1 MQNTKKSLVTKLT
14 TLFVV
19 AFVSLFAATSAFA
32 AFGGKDLPSGTDTKE
47 VAISTDDVTNQNQSE
62 LVKAL
67 KKIDA
72 LKDVKEND
80 FDASLNATD
89 KKEITLKSKDGGQ
102 FKPGEIKVK
111 RRDLT
116 DTEKAEKEAQK
127 AAEKGSFWTS
137 TLFIVL
143 YVVAG
148 VLVVAGVAFFVIKKR
163 RQ

>member
-1 MQNTKKSLVTKLT
+1 MQNTKKSLVIKLT

-32 AFGGKDLPSGTDTKE
+32 AFGSKDLPSGTETKE
-47 VAISTDDVTNQNQSE
+47 VAISTDDVTNQSE

-67 KKIDA
+67 KKIEA
-72 LKDVKEND
+72 LKDVTEKD
-80 FDASLNATD
+80 FDAVLSTD
-89 KKEITLKSKDGGQ
+89 KREITLKSKDGGQ
-102 FKPGEIKVK
+102 FKAGEIKVK
-111 RRDLT
+111 RRDLN
-116 DTEKAEKEAQK
+116 DTEKAEKE
-127 AAEKGSFWTS
+127 AEKGSFWTS

>member
-32 AFGGKDLPSGTDTKE
+32 AFGSKDLPTVTDTKE
-47 VAISTDDVTNQNQSE
+47 VAISTDDVTTNQSE

-67 KKIDA
+67 KKIEA
-72 LKDVKEND
+72 LKDVTEKD
-80 FDASLNATD
+80 FEASLSTD

-102 FKPGEIKVK
+102 FKSGEIKVK

-116 DTEKAEKEAQK
+116 EKEKAEKE
-127 AAEKGSFWTS
+127 AEKGSFWTS

>member
-32 AFGGKDLPSGTDTKE
+32 AFGSKDLPSGTETKE
-47 VAISTDDVTNQNQSE
+47 VAISIDDVTNQSE

-80 FDASLNATD
+80 FDASLNTTD

-127 AAEKGSFWTS
+127 GSFWTS

-163 RQ
+163 KQ

>member
-1 MQNTKKSLVTKLT
+1 MQNTKKSLVIKLT

-19 AFVSLFAATSAFA
+19 AFVSLFATTSPFA
-32 AFGGKDLPSGTDTKE
+32 AFGSKDLPSRTETKE
-47 VAISTDDVTNQNQSE
+47 VAISTDDVTNQSE

-67 KKIDA
+67 KKIEA
-72 LKDVKEND
+72 LKDVTEKD
-80 FDASLNATD
+80 FDAVLSTD

-102 FKPGEIKVK
+102 FKAGEIKVK
-111 RRDLT
+111 RRDLN
-116 DTEKAEKEAQK
+116 DTEKAEKE
-127 AAEKGSFWTS
+127 AEKGSFWTS

>member
-1 MQNTKKSLVTKLT
+1 MQNAKKSLVTKLT

-32 AFGGKDLPSGTDTKE
+32 FGSKELPTGTDTKE
-47 VAISTDDVTNQNQSE
+47 VAISTDDVTNPSE

-67 KKIDA
+67 KKIEA
-72 LKDVKEND
+72 LKDVTEKD
-80 FDASLNATD
+80 FEASLSTD
-89 KKEITLKSKDGGQ
+89 KKEITLRSKDGGQ
-102 FKPGEIKVK
+102 FKSGEIKVK

-116 DTEKAEKEAQK
+116 DTEKAEKE
-127 AAEKGSFWTS
+127 AEKGSFWTS

>member
-32 AFGGKDLPSGTDTKE
+32 AFGGKELPSGTETKE
-47 VAISTDDVTNQNQSE
+47 VAISIDDVTNQSE

-67 KKIDA
+67 KKIEA

-80 FDASLNATD
+80 FEASLSTD
-89 KKEITLKSKDGGQ
+89 KTEIILKSKDGGQ
-102 FKPGEIKVK
+102 FKPGDIKVK
-111 RRDLT
+111 RRDLN
-116 DTEKAEKEAQK
+116 DTEKAEKKAQ
-127 AAEKGSFWTS
+127 KGSFWTS

-143 YVVAG
+143 YVAG

>member
-32 AFGGKDLPSGTDTKE
+32 DFGSKDLPTGTDTKE
-47 VAISTDDVTNQNQSE
+47 VAISTDDVTNQSE

-67 KKIDA
+67 KKIEA
-72 LKDVKEND
+72 LKDVTEKD
-80 FDASLNATD
+80 FEASLSTD
-89 KKEITLKSKDGGQ
+89 KNQITLKSKDGGQ
-102 FKPGEIKVK
+102 FKSGEIKVK

-116 DTEKAEKEAQK
+116 EKEKAEKEA
-127 AAEKGSFWTS
+127 EKGSLWTS

>member
-1 MQNTKKSLVTKLT
+1 MQNTKKSLVIKLT

-32 AFGGKDLPSGTDTKE
+32 AFGSKDLPSGTETKE
-47 VAISTDDVTNQNQSE
+47 VAISTDDVTNQSE

-80 FDASLNATD
+80 FDPSLSSD

-102 FKPGEIKVK
+102 FKSGEIKVK

-127 AAEKGSFWTS
+127 EAEKGSFWTS

>member
-32 AFGGKDLPSGTDTKE
+32 AFGSKDLPSGTETKE
-47 VAISTDDVTNQNQSE
+47 VAISIDDVTNQSE

-80 FDASLNATD
+80 FDASLNTTD

-127 AAEKGSFWTS
+127 EAEKGSFWTS

-163 RQ
+163 KQ

>member
-32 AFGGKDLPSGTDTKE
+32 AYGSKELPSGTETKE
-47 VAISTDDVTNQNQSE
+47 VAISTDDVTNQSE

-67 KKIDA
+67 KKIEA

-80 FDASLNATD
+80 FDASLSTD
-89 KKEITLKSKDGGQ
+89 NKEITLKSKDGGQ
-102 FKPGEIKVK
+102 FKSGEIKVK

-116 DTEKAEKEAQK
+116 EKEK
-127 AAEKGSFWTS
+127 AEKGSFWTS

>member
-32 AFGGKDLPSGTDTKE
+32 AFGGKDLQTGTDTKE
-47 VAISTDDVTNQNQSE
+47 VAISADDVTNQSE

-67 KKIDA
+67 KKIEA

-80 FDASLNATD
+80 FDPSLSPD

-102 FKPGEIKVK
+102 YKSGEIKVK

-116 DTEKAEKEAQK
+116 DTEKAEKEA
-127 AAEKGSFWTS
+127 EKDSFWTS

>member
-32 AFGGKDLPSGTDTKE
+32 AFGSKDLPSGTETKE

-67 KKIDA
+67 KKIEA
-72 LKDVKEND
+72 LKDVTEKD
-80 FDASLNATD
+80 FDAVLSTD
-89 KKEITLKSKDGGQ
+89 KREITLKSKDGGQ
-102 FKPGEIKVK
+102 FKAGEIKVK
-111 RRDLT
+111 RRDLN
-116 DTEKAEKEAQK
+116 DTEKAEKE
-127 AAEKGSFWTS
+127 AEKGSFWTS

>member
-32 AFGGKDLPSGTDTKE
+32 AFGGKDLPTGTDTKE
-47 VAISTDDVTNQNQSE
+47 VAISADDVTNQSE

-67 KKIDA
+67 KKIEA

-80 FDASLNATD
+80 FDPSLSPD

-102 FKPGEIKVK
+102 FKSGEIKVK

-116 DTEKAEKEAQK
+116 DTEKAEKE
-127 AAEKGSFWTS
+127 AEKGSFWTS

-148 VLVVAGVAFFVIKKR
+148 VLVVAGAAFFVIKKR

>member
-1 MQNTKKSLVTKLT
+1 MQNTKKSLVIKLT

-32 AFGGKDLPSGTDTKE
+32 AFGSKDLPSGTETKE
-47 VAISTDDVTNQNQSE
+47 VAISTDDVTNQSE

-80 FDASLNATD
+80 FDPSLSSTD

-102 FKPGEIKVK
+102 FKTGEIKVK
-111 RRDLT
+111 RRDLN
-116 DTEKAEKEAQK
+116 DTEKAEKE
-127 AAEKGSFWTS
+127 AEKGSFWTS

>member
-19 AFVSLFAATSAFA
+19 AFVSLFAATSPFA
-32 AFGGKDLPSGTDTKE
+32 AFGSKDLPSRTETKE
-47 VAISTDDVTNQNQSE
+47 VAITIEDVTNQSE

-67 KKIDA
+67 KKIEA

-80 FDASLNATD
+80 FDASLNTTD

-102 FKPGEIKVK
+102 FKAGEIKVK

-116 DTEKAEKEAQK
+116 DTEKAEKEA
-127 AAEKGSFWTS
+127 EKGSIWTS
-137 TLFIVL
+137 TLAIVL

-148 VLVVAGVAFFVIKKR
+148 VLFVAGVAFFVIKKKK
-163 RQ
+163 Q

>member
-1 MQNTKKSLVTKLT
+1 MQNTKKSLVIKLT

-19 AFVSLFAATSAFA
+19 AFVSLFATTSAFA
-32 AFGGKDLPSGTDTKE
+32 AFGSKDLPSGTETKE
-47 VAISTDDVTNQNQSE
+47 VAISTDDVTNQSE

-67 KKIDA
+67 KKIEA
-72 LKDVKEND
+72 LKDVTEKD
-80 FDASLNATD
+80 FDAVLSTD
-89 KKEITLKSKDGGQ
+89 KREITLKSKDGGQ
-102 FKPGEIKVK
+102 FKAGEIKVK
-111 RRDLT
+111 RRDLN
-116 DTEKAEKEAQK
+116 DTEKAEKE
-127 AAEKGSFWTS
+127 AEKGSFWTS